1 MDYAGAPIASR
12 VYDPRG
18 FFHTL
23 VRQPIPEQRAD
34 HSRMRVAGSFVAQIG
49 SIIHVK
55 SQLLG
60 PCAPFK
66 SFVRIRKRNDLEV
79 KMKTI
84 RIKDYYGI
92 YQEIPVSDE
101 LYEEWRTLQNETQR
115 VHRKEVYHR
124 DWTPIEDLFEMPKSY
139 EQNPMEDTLLWD
151 EQVAALYAAIAQLT
165 PIQQR
170 RIHMLMENMTIREI
184 ARQEGC
190 HMNAALKSVNGALKK
205 LHDLLKDWA

>member
-1 MDYAGAPIASR
+1 
-12 VYDPRG
+12 
-18 FFHTL
+18 
-23 VRQPIPEQRAD
+23 
-34 HSRMRVAGSFVAQIG
+34 
-49 SIIHVK
+49 
-55 SQLLG
+55 
-60 PCAPFK
+60 
-66 SFVRIRKRNDLEV
+66 
-79 KMKTI
+79 MKTI

-101 LYEEWRTLQNETQR
+101 LYEEWRALQNETQR

-170 RIHMLMENMTIREI
+170 RIHTHQIRDYTTNKQNQVDDYPYGGGRG
-184 ARQEGC
+184 AVMQCDPLYRC
-190 HMNAALKSVNGALKK
+190 WAASYS
-205 LHDLLKDWA
+205 H

>member
-1 MDYAGAPIASR
+1 
-12 VYDPRG
+12 
-18 FFHTL
+18 
-23 VRQPIPEQRAD
+23 
-34 HSRMRVAGSFVAQIG
+34 
-49 SIIHVK
+49 
-55 SQLLG
+55 
-60 PCAPFK
+60 
-66 SFVRIRKRNDLEV
+66 
-79 KMKTI
+79 MKTI

-92 YQEIPVSDE
+92 YQEISVSDE

>member
-1 MDYAGAPIASR
+1 
-12 VYDPRG
+12 
-18 FFHTL
+18 
-23 VRQPIPEQRAD
+23 
-34 HSRMRVAGSFVAQIG
+34 
-49 SIIHVK
+49 
-55 SQLLG
+55 
-60 PCAPFK
+60 
-66 SFVRIRKRNDLEV
+66 
-79 KMKTI
+79 MKTI
-84 RIKDYYGI
+84 KIKDYYGI

-101 LYEEWRTLQNETQR
+101 LYEEWRALQNETQR

-184 ARQEGC
+184 ARQEG
-190 HMNAALKSVNGALKK
+190 
-205 LHDLLKDWA
+205 